1 MNTIRLIVRA
11 RGNDKPYITIV
22 GPTVVPRVGEFVA
35 FDDEDGIVETVRW
48 VPLRERLGDDSPA
61 DLDVV
66 VECRPKLSAFAS
78 REPS

>member
-22 GPTVVPRVGEFVA
+22 GPTVVPRVGEYVV
-35 FDDEDGIVETVRW
+35 FDDGSSR
-48 VPLRERLGDDSPA
+48 PSAGCLCASLGDDSPA